1 MRNWFGY
8 GLGSTLVLFGAFAI
22 GGTIH
27 QAFVRNAFP
36 AASFPTAL
44 GLSVGMALVVVGYG
58 VERRYEDGLEPEA
71 RDDRGHDR
79 AKGGNENSFD
89 ESEAPFDP
97 ADMSKYDRDDG

>member
-1 MRNWFGY
+1 
-8 GLGSTLVLFGAFAI
+8 
-22 GGTIH
+22 
-27 QAFVRNAFP
+27 
-36 AASFPTAL
+36 
-44 GLSVGMALVVVGYG
+44 MALVVVGYG